1 MANNVLFNRTLTAS
15 SFVAPYAPSRVVD
28 GIINQVSNR
37 WLCRQLPGWIQAD
50 LGSNLY
56 VDRWVVRML
65 PNAGW
70 PAPSFS
76 LSTFSLQGSMD
87 GQNWQTIDSVTG
99 NTSTLVDRSFTPA
112 TLRYVRILV
121 TSGLIINQQL
131 ASFLEWE
138 LYESPHTSNNL
149 TSLTTSSGT
158 LQPPFTSN
166 NLNYTEN
173 VGFDIAGITVTPTA
187 EDPQAVIKV
196 NGVVVSQSNASA
208 QIGLTEGVAVS
219 IPVLVTPVRGNA
231 KTYTL
236 SVTKA
241 SNPYLSSLQVLVGKN
256 AQPIQPAFSQGT
268 YSYQCSVAG
277 PVSTVVI
284 KPIAV
289 DPTATVKVNE
299 TVVTT
304 AAPTVAVPL
313 TGTTTTIAIKVTSS
327 KGQDE
332 RNYSIVVTRIT

>member
-1 MANNVLFNRTLTAS
+1 MPSNVILNKTVTAS
-15 SFVAPYAPSRVVD
+15 SFVAPYAPSRAVD
-28 GIINQVSNR
+28 GIINQPTNR
-37 WLCRQLPGWIQAD
+37 WLCRQLPGWIQAN
-50 LGSNLY
+50 LGANLY
-56 VDRWVVRML
+56 VDRWVVRFM
-65 PNAGW
+65 PTVGW
-70 PAPSFS
+70 QAPSFCLSNLQLQAS
-76 LSTFSLQGSMD
+76 LD
-87 GQNWQTIDSVTG
+87 GQNWTTVDSVTG
-99 NTSTLVDRSFTPA
+99 NTAPVIDRTFSPVSAQYMRIVVSNGLLVNP
-112 TLRYVRILV
+112 
-121 TSGLIINQQL
+121 GL
-131 ASFLEWE
+131 ASLVEWE
-138 LYESPHTSNNL
+138 VYDSPQTSNNL

-166 NLNYTEN
+166 NLTYTEN
-173 VGFDIAGITVTPTA
+173 VGFDIGGITVTPTA

-208 QIGLTEGVAVS
+208 LIGLTEGVAVS

-277 PVSTVVI
+277 PTSTVVI
-284 KPIAV
+284 KPVAV

>member
-1 MANNVLFNRTLTAS
+1 MPSNVILNKIVSAS
-15 SFVAPYAPSRVVD
+15 SFVAPYAPSRAVD
-28 GIINQVSNR
+28 GITNQPTNR
-37 WLCRQLPGWIQAD
+37 WLCKQLPGWIQAN
-50 LGSNLY
+50 LGANIY
-56 VDRWVVRML
+56 VDRWVVRFM
-65 PNAGW
+65 PTVGW
-70 PAPSFS
+70 QAPSFCLSNLQLQAS
-76 LSTFSLQGSMD
+76 LD
-87 GQNWQTIDSVTG
+87 GQNWTTIDSVAG
-99 NTSTLVDRSFTPA
+99 NTAPVIDRTFTPVSA
-112 TLRYVRILV
+112 QYMRIVVLNGLLV
-121 TSGLIINQQL
+121 NPGL
-131 ASFLEWE
+131 ASLVEWE
-138 LYESPHTSNNL
+138 VYESPQTSNNL

-166 NLNYTEN
+166 NLSYTEN

-236 SVTKA
+236 NVTKS
-241 SNPYLSSLQVLVGKN
+241 SNPYLSSLQVLVGRN
-256 AQPIQPAFSQGT
+256 VQTIQPAFSQGT

-277 PVSTVVI
+277 TVTTVVI
-284 KPIAV
+284 KPVAV

-304 AAPTVAVPL
+304 AVPSVAVPL
-313 TGTTTTIAIKVTSS
+313 TGTTTTISVTATSS
-327 KGQDE
+327 KGQDQ
-332 RNYSIVVTRIT
+332 RSYSIVVTRIT